1 MQIHLCFQVCS
12 LCSVFG
18 TICYRA
24 IANNDCYTEK
34 SNFFHLSCQ
43 VYKFIILNLK
53 HEKNCFSL
61 TIIIAVKCLAT
72 FQVCEWTACWA
83 ARSSHIAS
91 ERRVC
96 CWQHLDSSKCFAT
109 CARGSRRIFT
119 KKKSNS
125 VIKRNSC
132 ASVGSRKLRVSS
144 LPSSDSGS
152 RLSLPLFLTRVL
164 DCALSWVQFRFVLDS
179 GSATTTT
186 SAKRN

>member
-1 MQIHLCFQVCS
+1 ML
-12 LCSVFG
+12 
-18 TICYRA
+18 YRK
-24 IANNDCYTEK
+24 IE
-34 SNFFHLSCQ
+34 FFPFILCQ

-83 ARSSHIAS
+83 GRNSHIAS

-96 CWQHLDSSKCFAT
+96 CWQHFDSSKCFAT

-152 RLSLPLFLTRVL
+152 RLSLFLSFSFACST
-164 DCALSWVQFRFVLDS
+164 ALSREFSFVSFSTRDQQQQQLV
-179 GSATTTT
+179 
-186 SAKRN
+186 RNETKPKTIKVCKFENRQMK

>member
-1 MQIHLCFQVCS
+1 ML
-12 LCSVFG
+12 
-18 TICYRA
+18 YRK
-24 IANNDCYTEK
+24 IE
-34 SNFFHLSCQ
+34 FFAFILCQ

-83 ARSSHIAS
+83 ARNSHIAS

-109 CARGSRRIFT
+109 CARGSRRILT

-152 RLSLPLFLTRVL
+152 RLSLFLSFLFACST
-164 DCALSWVQFRFVLDS
+164 ALSREFSFVSFSTRDQQQQQLV
-179 GSATTTT
+179 
-186 SAKRN
+186 RNETKPKTIKVCKFENRQMK